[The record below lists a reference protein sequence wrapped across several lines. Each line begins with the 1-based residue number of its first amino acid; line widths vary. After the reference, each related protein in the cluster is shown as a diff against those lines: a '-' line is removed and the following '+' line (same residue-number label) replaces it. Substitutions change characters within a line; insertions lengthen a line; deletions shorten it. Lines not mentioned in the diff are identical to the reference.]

1 MRHLNMTL
9 VSCCGLPNP
18 LPSPPAGTLSMA
30 NAGPESGGSQFF
42 INVANNAR
50 LDWFSPGPSQHPVF
64 ARVVDGYDTVV
75 AITQAPTGSVAKD
88 RPNEPIKMVKIT
100 VTE

>member
-1 MRHLNMTL
+1 LTTISGAIPDEHTAEISNA
-9 VSCCGLPNP
+9 P
-18 LPSPPAGTLSMA
+18 GTLSMA

-42 INVANNAR
+42 INVAQNSR
-50 LDWFSPGPSQHPVF
+50 LDWFSPGPSKHPVF
-64 ARVVDGYDTVV
+64 GRVVEGYDTVV
-75 AITQAPTGSVAKD
+75 AITQAPSGSVAKD